1 MCLLGTEKGWWQSWL
16 GFPTTPREKSFIPVG
31 EGSKGSILLSFWK
44 EKCYQSSL
52 LLGAGFEGST
62 PGKTNNGGGW
72 GGRWKQSSMTFQ
84 QPQTSPSRVRW
95 GGFSWAVD
103 LGTLSRSRQFSYHWC
118 VLPKYISPL
127 LCRLCFSFCT
137 QNIITFLR
145 TKWTK
150 DKVSI
155 LYVCVCGVPRKYS

>member
-1 MCLLGTEKGWWQSWL
+1 MYLLGTENGWWRRWRR
-16 GFPTTPREKSFIPVG
+16 FPTTRREKLHISVLLELLEG
-31 EGSKGSILLSFWK
+31 EVLPIKPLVRCGFWRK
-44 EKCYQSSL
+44 HS
-52 LLGAGFEGST
+52 
-62 PGKTNNGGGW
+62 GKTNNVGGGSNLDDFW
-72 GGRWKQSSMTFQ
+72 MTSR

>member
-95 GGFSWAVD
+95 GGFSWGVD
-103 LGTLSRSRQFSYHWC
+103 LGTSTKLSHFSSLIIGTSQVHFSRTLPSLFLLLRSENHYQPPYKIDER
-118 VLPKYISPL
+118 
-127 LCRLCFSFCT
+127 
-137 QNIITFLR
+137 
-145 TKWTK
+145 
-150 DKVSI
+150 
-155 LYVCVCGVPRKYS
+155 